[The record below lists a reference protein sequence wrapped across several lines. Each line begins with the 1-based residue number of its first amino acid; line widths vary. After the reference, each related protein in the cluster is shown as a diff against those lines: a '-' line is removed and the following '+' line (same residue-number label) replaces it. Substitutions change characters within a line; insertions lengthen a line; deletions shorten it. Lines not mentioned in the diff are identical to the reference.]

1 MALEW
6 HESEQTHFWMH
17 GLIAYLSVWLDTS
30 ELVFIKT
37 EEAVLLNDLY
47 KTLIFKALAI
57 KNNN

>member
-1 MALEW
+1 
-6 HESEQTHFWMH
+6 MH

-37 EEAVLLNDLY
+37 EEAALLNDLY
-47 KTLIFKALAI
+47 KTLIFKAPGHTLAI